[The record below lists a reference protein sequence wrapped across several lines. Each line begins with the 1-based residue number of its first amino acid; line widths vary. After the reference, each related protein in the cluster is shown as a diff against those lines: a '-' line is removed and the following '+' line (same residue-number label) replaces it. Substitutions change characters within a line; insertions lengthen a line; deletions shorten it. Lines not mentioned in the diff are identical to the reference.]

1 MKTFITLA
9 LGAVFAL
16 SGVASAQPGYGYGHA
31 PSYHGPGHG
40 APRMSLQA
48 RAQLRLRQLGYYY
61 GRVDGSFGPQ
71 SRKAL
76 MRFQRDHHLPRTGWL
91 DQRTVRALRL
101 R

>member
-1 MKTFITLA
+1 
-9 LGAVFAL
+9 
-16 SGVASAQPGYGYGHA
+16 
-31 PSYHGPGHG
+31 
-40 APRMSLQA
+40 MSLSA
-48 RAQLRLRQLGYYY
+48 KAQLRLRQLGYYY

-76 MRFQRDHHLPRTGWL
+76 VRFQRDHHLPRTGWL